1 MDATLTDN
9 FLDDD
14 VGKLLLGD
22 WLAFFIKLVFE
33 DVESK
38 TLLLGED
45 FVNKEFM
52 LLVCM
57 REENNLL
64 PSFPSFINVS
74 YVIITVLDR
83 FLRCNKFADVD
94 RTGVTELLQVVSQIL
109 QVVT

>member
-1 MDATLTDN
+1 MDAILTDN

-14 VGKLLLGD
+14 IGKLLLGD
-22 WLAFFIKLVFE
+22 DLAFFINLVFE

-38 TLLLGED
+38 TLLFGED
-45 FVNKEFM
+45 FVDKEFM

-64 PSFPSFINVS
+64 PSFINVS
-74 YVIITVLDR
+74 LVIITVLDR